1 MWKLS
6 PALLPAALLLSS
18 AALPPALPAPA
29 VGASSARRPP
39 QTGTRRAAPPAAS
52 SSSAPTAPRPAAA
65 QAQTPVQFFDVA
77 AVSRSS
83 ARSDADG
90 NPLPP
95 WTKVEL
101 STVEF
106 KTRPA
111 AGSRVTVV
119 PLGVP
124 LAAMEL
130 KILKVTREMNECTA
144 ENFWRADLE
153 PLTRRDRLAAAPLR
167 DRRPEYPFDALV
179 IYPAVKTYR
188 LLNTAALAPRTLPR
202 GVTPKAVRAAVDLD
216 GDDQPELLYVA
227 YCCDSPTKPLAQCD
241 YQCSKTY
248 LKTRNAWKLTATH
261 EPC

>member
-1 MWKLS
+1 MRKLS
-6 PALLPAALLLSS
+6 LALLPAALLLSS
-18 AALPPALPAPA
+18 ASLPPASHALA
-29 VGASSARRPP
+29 VRASSARRSP
-39 QTGTRRAAPPAAS
+39 QTNARRAASPAPTPAPAA
-52 SSSAPTAPRPAAA
+52 PRGTPAQAA
-65 QAQTPVQFFDVA
+65 QTAVQFFDVA
-77 AVSRSS
+77 AVFRSS

-124 LAAMEL
+124 LASLEL
-130 KILKVTREMNECTA
+130 KINKVTREMNECTA
-144 ENFWRADLE
+144 ESFWRADLE
-153 PLTRRDRLAAAPLR
+153 PLTRRDLLDAAPLP
-167 DRRPEYPFDALV
+167 DRRPETPFDALV

-188 LLNTAALAPRTLPR
+188 LLKPAALAPRALPR
-202 GVTPKAVRAAVDLD
+202 GVTPAAVRAALDLT
-216 GDDQPELLYVA
+216 GDDDPELLYVA
-227 YCCDSPTKPLAQCD
+227 YCCDPPTKPLAQCD

-248 LKTRNAWKLTATH
+248 LKTRTTWKLTATH